1 MQSEPFLSAHSLGLW
16 CWGKKSHLQ
25 LLRNDSWEWLLK
37 IQNNESWSENR
48 EQEKLMKNWWT
59 NDEYLIVSATLLV
72 DYIVSWFQGSK
83 LLRNLSGKQ
92 NEKEPKGDNT
102 KLLTNEERL
111 KWFKTI

>member
-1 MQSEPFLSAHSLGLW
+1 
-16 CWGKKSHLQ
+16 
-25 LLRNDSWEWLLK
+25 
-37 IQNNESWSENR
+37 
-48 EQEKLMKNWWT
+48 MKNWWT

-72 DYIVSWFQGSK
+72 DYIVSWFQDSK